1 MSAGAA
7 LAASPFR
14 INLLQA
20 QEATIKIG
28 FPVPLTGPYGAE
40 AQDQVRAAQ
49 VAIAQFNDAGGLNG
63 RKAELVVRDD
73 KLNPGEAATRTLELV
88 EKEKV
93 NFVVGSLS
101 AAVQLAINNVTKE
114 RGIIFNSISQSDA
127 INEAAD
133 FSKYTF
139 HEALNPHMTAGAVGR
154 YAFPK
159 FGKKVAF
166 LTADYA
172 YGQEMVRGFLEVGK
186 AFGIENLGD
195 IRHPLGTTDFST
207 LLPRIQALKPDILC
221 ISNFGRDQQI
231 ALKQATDFGVKKTTQ
246 IIAPL
251 LSHASRVAA
260 GPQAFEGVIGGCSF
274 YWGIEDKFA
283 STKAFNDAF
292 RKMYDGKLPSDYGAL
307 GYGGVRTVLDGGQE
321 CRQRRHR
328 QGDRG
333 AGSAEIRLLQG
344 TAILSQMRPPVGAV
358 GAGHQVEVE
367 GHDATIPT
375 CSRSSAPMSPTRPI
389 CAPARNSA
397 TRPDVVQT
405 MRAPL
410 AGTRHGFRGRRD
422 GRSEFRSHRAAIVRR
437 PGAGRDLCA
446 VRDRPVADFRHAD
459 RGQLRPW
466 RVLHG
471 RAPMSGST
479 S

>member
-1 MSAGAA
+1 MTKNITKSRSISRRRLLATAGAGAA

-14 INLLQA
+14 INLLRA

-40 AQDQVRAAQ
+40 AQDQVRAGQLA
-49 VAIAQFNDAGGLNG
+49 VAQFNDAGGLDG

-139 HEALNPHMTAGAVGR
+139 HEALNPHLTSGAVGR
-154 YAFPK
+154 YAFSK

-172 YGQEMVRGFLEVGK
+172 YGHEMVRGFLEVGK
-186 AFGIENLGD
+186 AFNIENLGD
-195 IRHPLGTTDFST
+195 IRHPLGTSDFST

-231 ALKQATDFGVKKTTQ
+231 VLKQATDFGVKKTTQ

-260 GPQAFEGVIGGCSF
+260 GPQAFEGVVGGCSF
-274 YWGIEDKFA
+274 YWGMEDKFA
-283 STKAFNDAF
+283 STKGFNDAF
-292 RKMYDGKLPSDYGAL
+292 RKMYDGKLPTDYGAL
-307 GYGGVRTVLDGGQE
+307 GYGGVRTVLTAVKN
-321 CRQRRHR
+321 
-328 QGDRG
+328 
-333 AGSAEIRLLQG
+333 AGSVDTDKVIAAMEALKYDFYKGPQYYRKCDHQSVQSVLVIQSKSKDMKNESDVFDVISTDEPNEQNLRTCEAL
-344 TAILSQMRPPVGAV
+344 
-358 GAGHQVEVE
+358 GHK
-367 GHDATIPT
+367 A
-375 CSRSSAPMSPTRPI
+375 
-389 CAPARNSA
+389 
-397 TRPDVVQT
+397 
-405 MRAPL
+405 
-410 AGTRHGFRGRRD
+410 
-422 GRSEFRSHRAAIVRR
+422 
-437 PGAGRDLCA
+437 
-446 VRDRPVADFRHAD
+446 
-459 RGQLRPW
+459 
-466 RVLHG
+466 
-471 RAPMSGST
+471 
-479 S
+479 

>member
-1 MSAGAA
+1 MSKNITKPRSISRRRLLATAGAGAA
-7 LAASPFR
+7 VAASPFR
-14 INLLQA
+14 INLVQA

-40 AQDQVRAAQ
+40 AQDQVRAGQLA
-49 VAIAQFNDAGGLNG
+49 VAQFNDAGGLDG

-139 HEALNPHMTAGAVGR
+139 HEALNPHLTSGAVGR
-154 YAFPK
+154 YAFSK
-159 FGKKVAF
+159 FGKRVAF

-172 YGQEMVRGFLEVGK
+172 YGHEMVRGFLEVGK
-186 AFGIENLGD
+186 AFNIENLGD
-195 IRHPLGTTDFST
+195 IRHPLGTSDFST

-231 ALKQATDFGVKKTTQ
+231 VLKQATDFGVKKTTQ

-260 GPQAFEGVIGGCSF
+260 GPQAFEGVVGGCSF
-274 YWGIEDKFA
+274 YWGIEDKYA

-292 RKMYDGKLPSDYGAL
+292 RKMYDGKLPTDYGAL
-307 GYGGVRTVLDGGQE
+307 GYGGVRTVLTAVKN
-321 CRQRRHR
+321 
-328 QGDRG
+328 
-333 AGSAEIRLLQG
+333 AGSVDTDKVIAAMEALKYDFYKGPQYYRKCDHQSVQSVLVIQSKSKGMKNESDVFDVISTDEPNEQNLRSCEAL
-344 TAILSQMRPPVGAV
+344 
-358 GAGHQVEVE
+358 GHK
-367 GHDATIPT
+367 A
-375 CSRSSAPMSPTRPI
+375 
-389 CAPARNSA
+389 
-397 TRPDVVQT
+397 
-405 MRAPL
+405 
-410 AGTRHGFRGRRD
+410 
-422 GRSEFRSHRAAIVRR
+422 
-437 PGAGRDLCA
+437 
-446 VRDRPVADFRHAD
+446 
-459 RGQLRPW
+459 
-466 RVLHG
+466 
-471 RAPMSGST
+471 
-479 S
+479 

>member
-1 MSAGAA
+1 MTRNIAKSGSISRRRLLTTASTGAA
-7 LAASPFR
+7 LAVSPFR

-20 QEATIKIG
+20 QEAAIKIG
-28 FPVPLTGPYGAE
+28 FPVPLTGPYGTE
-40 AQDQVRAAQ
+40 AQDQVRAGQLA
-49 VAIAQFNDAGGLNG
+49 VAQFNDAGGLNG

-139 HEALNPHMTAGAVGR
+139 HEALNPHMTSGAVGR

-159 FGKKVAF
+159 FGRKVAF

-172 YGQEMVRGFLEVGK
+172 YGHEMVRGFLEVGK
-186 AFGIENLGD
+186 AFNIENLGD
-195 IRHPLGTTDFST
+195 IRHPLGTSDFST

-231 ALKQATDFGVKKTTQ
+231 ALRQATDFGVKKTTQ

-260 GPQAFEGVIGGCSF
+260 GPQAFDGVIGGCSF

-292 RKMYDGKLPSDYGAL
+292 RKMYDGKVPTDYGAL
-307 GYGGVRTVLDGGQE
+307 GYGGVRTVLTAV
-321 CRQRRHR
+321 RN
-328 QGDRG
+328 
-333 AGSAEIRLLQG
+333 AGSVDTDKVIAAMEALKYDFYKGPQYYRKCDHQSVQSVLVIKSKSKDMKNDSDVFEVISTDEPNEANLRSCEAL
-344 TAILSQMRPPVGAV
+344 
-358 GAGHQVEVE
+358 GHK
-367 GHDATIPT
+367 A
-375 CSRSSAPMSPTRPI
+375 
-389 CAPARNSA
+389 
-397 TRPDVVQT
+397 
-405 MRAPL
+405 
-410 AGTRHGFRGRRD
+410 
-422 GRSEFRSHRAAIVRR
+422 
-437 PGAGRDLCA
+437 
-446 VRDRPVADFRHAD
+446 
-459 RGQLRPW
+459 
-466 RVLHG
+466 
-471 RAPMSGST
+471 
-479 S
+479 

>member
-1 MSAGAA
+1 MTRKIAKPGPISRRRLLATAGAGAA

-14 INLLQA
+14 INLLRA
-20 QEATIKIG
+20 EEANIKIG

-40 AQDQVRAAQ
+40 AQDQVRAGQLA
-49 VAIAQFNDAGGLNG
+49 VTLFNDAGGLHG

-133 FSKYTF
+133 FSRFTF
-139 HEALNPHMTAGAVGR
+139 HEALNPHLTSGAVGR
-154 YAFPK
+154 YAFSK

-172 YGQEMVRGFLEVGK
+172 YGHEMVRGFLEVGK
-186 AFGIENLGD
+186 TFNIENLGD
-195 IRHPLGTTDFST
+195 IRHPLGTSDFST

-231 ALKQATDFGVKKTTQ
+231 VLKQATDFGVKKTIQ

-274 YWGIEDKFA
+274 YWGIEDKVA
-283 STKAFNDAF
+283 STKAFNQAF
-292 RKMYDGKLPSDYGAL
+292 SKMYDGKLPTDYGAL
-307 GYGGVRTVLDGGQE
+307 GYGGVRTVLE
-321 CRQRRHR
+321 AVKN
-328 QGDRG
+328 
-333 AGSAEIRLLQG
+333 AGSVETDKVIAAMEALKYDYYKGPQYYRKCDHQSVQSVLVIKSKS
-344 TAILSQMRPPVGAV
+344 ANMRNDSDVFEVISTDEPNEANLRTC
-358 GAGHQVEVE
+358 ADLGHK
-367 GHDATIPT
+367 A
-375 CSRSSAPMSPTRPI
+375 
-389 CAPARNSA
+389 
-397 TRPDVVQT
+397 
-405 MRAPL
+405 
-410 AGTRHGFRGRRD
+410 
-422 GRSEFRSHRAAIVRR
+422 
-437 PGAGRDLCA
+437 
-446 VRDRPVADFRHAD
+446 
-459 RGQLRPW
+459 
-466 RVLHG
+466 
-471 RAPMSGST
+471 
-479 S
+479 

>member
-1 MSAGAA
+1 MTKKVTKAGTISRRRLLTAASAGAV
-7 LAASPFR
+7 LATSPFR
-14 INLLQA
+14 INPLQA
-20 QEATIKIG
+20 QEAPIKIG

-40 AQDQVRAAQ
+40 AQDQVRAGQLA
-49 VAIAQFNDAGGLNG
+49 VAQFNDAGGLNG

-127 INEAAD
+127 INEASD

-139 HEALNPHMTAGAVGR
+139 HEALNPHMTSGAVGR
-154 YAFPK
+154 YAFSK

-172 YGQEMVRGFLEVGK
+172 YGHEMVRGFLEVGK
-186 AFGIENLGD
+186 EFNIENLGD
-195 IRHPLGTTDFST
+195 VRHPLGTADFST
-207 LLPRIQALKPDILC
+207 LLPRLQALKPDILC

-231 ALKQATDFGVKKTTQ
+231 VLKQATDFGVKKSIQ

-260 GPQAFEGVIGGCSF
+260 GAQAFEGVIGGCSF

-292 RKMYDGKLPSDYGAL
+292 RKMYDGKLPTDYGAL
-307 GYGGVRTVLDGGQE
+307 GYGGVRTVLE
-321 CRQRRHR
+321 
-328 QGDRG
+328 
-333 AGSAEIRLLQG
+333 
-344 TAILSQMRPPVGAV
+344 AV
-358 GAGHQVEVE
+358 K
-367 GHDATIPT
+367 
-375 CSRSSAPMSPTRPI
+375 
-389 CAPARNSA
+389 N
-397 TRPDVVQT
+397 
-405 MRAPL
+405 
-410 AGTRHGFRGRRD
+410 AGTVETDKVIAALEAQKYDYYKGPQYYRKCDHQSVQSVLVIKSKSKDMKNESDVFEVLSTEEP
-422 GRSEFRSHRAAIVRR
+422 SEKN
-437 PGAGRDLCA
+437 
-446 VRDRPVADFRHAD
+446 
-459 RGQLRPW
+459 LRTCEA
-466 RVLHG
+466 LGHK
-471 RAPMSGST
+471 S
-479 S
+479 

>member
-1 MSAGAA
+1 MTKKVTKAGSISRRRLLTTASAGAV
-7 LAASPFR
+7 LAVSPFR
-14 INLLQA
+14 INLLRA
-20 QEATIKIG
+20 QEAPIKIG

-40 AQDQVRAAQ
+40 AQDQVRAGQLA
-49 VAIAQFNDAGGLNG
+49 VAQFNDAGGLNG

-114 RGIIFNSISQSDA
+114 RGVIFNSISQSDA

-139 HEALNPHMTAGAVGR
+139 HEALNPHMTSGAVGR
-154 YAFPK
+154 YAFTK

-172 YGQEMVRGFLEVGK
+172 YGHEMVRGFLEVGK
-186 AFGIENLGD
+186 EFNIENLGD

-207 LLPRIQALKPDILC
+207 LLPRLQALKPDILC

-231 ALKQATDFGVKKTTQ
+231 ALKQATDFGIKKSIQ

-260 GPQAFEGVIGGCSF
+260 GPQAFEGVVGGCSF
-274 YWGIEDKFA
+274 FWGIEDKFA

-292 RKMYDGKLPSDYGAL
+292 RKMYDGKLPTDYGAL
-307 GYGGVRTVLDGGQE
+307 GYGGVRTVLE
-321 CRQRRHR
+321 AV
-328 QGDRG
+328 RG
-333 AGSAEIRLLQG
+333 ASSVETDKVVAALEALKYDYYKGPQYYRKCDHQSVQSVLVIKSKSKDMKNESDVFEV
-344 TAILSQMRPPVGAV
+344 LSTEEPNEKNLRTCDAL
-358 GAGHQVEVE
+358 GHK
-367 GHDATIPT
+367 
-375 CSRSSAPMSPTRPI
+375 S
-389 CAPARNSA
+389 
-397 TRPDVVQT
+397 
-405 MRAPL
+405 
-410 AGTRHGFRGRRD
+410 
-422 GRSEFRSHRAAIVRR
+422 
-437 PGAGRDLCA
+437 
-446 VRDRPVADFRHAD
+446 
-459 RGQLRPW
+459 
-466 RVLHG
+466 
-471 RAPMSGST
+471 
-479 S
+479 

>member
-1 MSAGAA
+1 MTRKTAKSASMSRRRLLTTVGMGAA

-14 INLLQA
+14 INLVQA
-20 QEATIKIG
+20 QEETIRIG
-28 FPVPLTGPYGAE
+28 FPVPLTGPYGTE

-49 VAIAQFNDAGGLNG
+49 LAIAQFNDAGGLNG

-114 RGIIFNSISQSDA
+114 RGLIFNSISQSDA

-133 FSKYTF
+133 FSRFTF
-139 HEALNPHMTAGAVGR
+139 HEALNPHMTSGAVGR
-154 YAFPK
+154 YVFPK

-172 YGQEMVRGFLEVGK
+172 YGHEMVRGFLEAGK
-186 AFGIENLGD
+186 AFNIENLGD

-231 ALKQATDFGVKKTTQ
+231 ALKQATDFGIKKTTQ

-292 RKMYDGKLPSDYGAL
+292 RKMYDGKLPTDYGAL
-307 GYGGVRTVLDGGQE
+307 GYGGVRTVL
-321 CRQRRHR
+321 
-328 QGDRG
+328 
-333 AGSAEIRLLQG
+333 SAV
-344 TAILSQMRPPVGAV
+344 T
-358 GAGHQVEVE
+358 
-367 GHDATIPT
+367 
-375 CSRSSAPMSPTRPI
+375 
-389 CAPARNSA
+389 N
-397 TRPDVVQT
+397 
-405 MRAPL
+405 
-410 AGTRHGFRGRRD
+410 AGTVD
-422 GRSEFRSHRAAIVRR
+422 TDKVIAALEALKYDYYKGPQYYRKCDHQSVQSVLIIKSKSKDMKNESDVFEVISTDE
-437 PGAGRDLCA
+437 PNEAN
-446 VRDRPVADFRHAD
+446 
-459 RGQLRPW
+459 LRTCEE
-466 RVLHG
+466 LGHK
-471 RAPMSGST
+471 A
-479 S
+479 

>member
-1 MSAGAA
+1 MTKNITKSRSISRRRLLATAGAGAA

-14 INLLQA
+14 INLLRA

-40 AQDQVRAAQ
+40 AQDQVRAGQLA
-49 VAIAQFNDAGGLNG
+49 VAQFNDAGGLEG

-139 HEALNPHMTAGAVGR
+139 HEALNPHLTSGAVGR
-154 YAFPK
+154 YAFSK

-172 YGQEMVRGFLEVGK
+172 YGHEMVRGFLEVGK
-186 AFGIENLGD
+186 AFNIENLGD
-195 IRHPLGTTDFST
+195 IRHPLGTSDFST

-231 ALKQATDFGVKKTTQ
+231 VLKQATDFGVKKTTQ

-260 GPQAFEGVIGGCSF
+260 GPQAFEGVVGGCSF

-292 RKMYDGKLPSDYGAL
+292 RKMYDGKLPTDYGAL
-307 GYGGVRTVLDGGQE
+307 GYGGVRTVLTAVKN
-321 CRQRRHR
+321 
-328 QGDRG
+328 
-333 AGSAEIRLLQG
+333 AGSVDTDKVIAAMEALKYDFYKGPQYYRKCDHQSVQSVLVIQSKSKDMKNESDVFDVISTDEPNEQNLRTCEAL
-344 TAILSQMRPPVGAV
+344 
-358 GAGHQVEVE
+358 GHK
-367 GHDATIPT
+367 A
-375 CSRSSAPMSPTRPI
+375 
-389 CAPARNSA
+389 
-397 TRPDVVQT
+397 
-405 MRAPL
+405 
-410 AGTRHGFRGRRD
+410 
-422 GRSEFRSHRAAIVRR
+422 
-437 PGAGRDLCA
+437 
-446 VRDRPVADFRHAD
+446 
-459 RGQLRPW
+459 
-466 RVLHG
+466 
-471 RAPMSGST
+471 
-479 S
+479 

>member
-1 MSAGAA
+1 MTKKVTEGGAVSRRRLLTTASAGAV

-20 QEATIKIG
+20 EEATIKIG

-40 AQDQVRAAQ
+40 AQDQVRAGQLA
-49 VAIAQFNDAGGLNG
+49 VAQFNDAGGLNG

-139 HEALNPHMTAGAVGR
+139 HEALNPHMTSGAVGR

-172 YGQEMVRGFLEVGK
+172 YGHEMVRGFLEVGK
-186 AFGIENLGD
+186 EFNIENLGD
-195 IRHPLGTTDFST
+195 IRHPLGTTDFSI
-207 LLPRIQALKPDILC
+207 LLPRLQALKPDILC

-231 ALKQATDFGVKKTTQ
+231 VLKQATDFGVKKSIQ

-260 GPQAFEGVIGGCSF
+260 GAQAFDGVVGGCSF

-292 RKMYDGKLPSDYGAL
+292 RKMYDGKLPTDYGAL
-307 GYGGVRTVLDGGQE
+307 GYGGVRTVLE
-321 CRQRRHR
+321 
-328 QGDRG
+328 
-333 AGSAEIRLLQG
+333 
-344 TAILSQMRPPVGAV
+344 AV
-358 GAGHQVEVE
+358 K
-367 GHDATIPT
+367 I
-375 CSRSSAPMSPTRPI
+375 
-389 CAPARNSA
+389 
-397 TRPDVVQT
+397 
-405 MRAPL
+405 
-410 AGTRHGFRGRRD
+410 AGTVETDKVITALEALKYDYYKGPQYYRKCDHQSVQSVLVIKSKSKDMKNESDVFEVLSTEEPSEKNL
-422 GRSEFRSHRAAIVRR
+422 RSCEALGHKS
-437 PGAGRDLCA
+437 
-446 VRDRPVADFRHAD
+446 
-459 RGQLRPW
+459 
-466 RVLHG
+466 
-471 RAPMSGST
+471 
-479 S
+479 

>member
-1 MSAGAA
+1 MRTRVSKSGSISRRHLLATAGAGAA

-14 INLLQA
+14 INLVRA
-20 QEATIKIG
+20 EEANIKIG
-28 FPVPLTGPYGAE
+28 FPVPLTGPYGTE

-49 VAIAQFNDAGGLNG
+49 LAVAQFNDAGGLKG

-127 INEAAD
+127 INQVPD
-133 FSKYTF
+133 FSRFTF
-139 HEALNPHMTAGAVGR
+139 HEALNPHMTSGAVGR
-154 YAFPK
+154 YAFQK

-172 YGQEMVRGFLEVGK
+172 YGHEMVRGFLEVGK
-186 AFGIENLGD
+186 AFNIENLGD

-231 ALKQATDFGVKKTTQ
+231 ALRQATDFGIKKTTQ

-283 STKAFNDAF
+283 STRAFNDAF
-292 RKMYDGKLPSDYGAL
+292 RKMYDGKLPTDYGAL
-307 GYGGVRTVLDGGQE
+307 GYGGVRTVL
-321 CRQRRHR
+321 
-328 QGDRG
+328 
-333 AGSAEIRLLQG
+333 SAVKNAESVDTDKVIAALEALKYDYYKGPQYYRSCDHQSVQSVLVIRSKSKDMKNESDVFEVISTEEPNEAHLRTCDEL
-344 TAILSQMRPPVGAV
+344 
-358 GAGHQVEVE
+358 GHK
-367 GHDATIPT
+367 A
-375 CSRSSAPMSPTRPI
+375 
-389 CAPARNSA
+389 
-397 TRPDVVQT
+397 
-405 MRAPL
+405 
-410 AGTRHGFRGRRD
+410 
-422 GRSEFRSHRAAIVRR
+422 
-437 PGAGRDLCA
+437 
-446 VRDRPVADFRHAD
+446 
-459 RGQLRPW
+459 
-466 RVLHG
+466 
-471 RAPMSGST
+471 
-479 S
+479 

>member
-1 MSAGAA
+1 MNKITKPGSISRRRLLTTVSAGAA
-7 LAASPFR
+7 LTVSPFR

-28 FPVPLTGPYGAE
+28 FPVPLTGPYGTE
-40 AQDQVRAAQ
+40 AQDQVRAGQ
-49 VAIAQFNDAGGLNG
+49 LAIAQFNDAGGLGG

-114 RGIIFNSISQSDA
+114 RGIIFNPISQSDA

-133 FSKYTF
+133 FSKFTF
-139 HEALNPHMTAGAVGR
+139 HEALNPHLTSGAVGR
-154 YAFPK
+154 YAFSK

-172 YGQEMVRGFLEVGK
+172 YGHEMVRGFLDVGK
-186 AFGIENLGD
+186 AFNIENLGD
-195 IRHPLGTTDFST
+195 IRHPLGTSDFST

-231 ALKQATDFGVKKTTQ
+231 VLKQATDFGVKKTTQ

-292 RKMYDGKLPSDYGAL
+292 RKMYDGKLPTDYGAL
-307 GYGGVRTVLDGGQE
+307 GYGGVRTVLTAVKN
-321 CRQRRHR
+321 
-328 QGDRG
+328 
-333 AGSAEIRLLQG
+333 AGSVDTDKVIAAMEALKYDFYKGPQYYRKCDHQSVQSVLVIRSKSKDMKNESDVFDVINTDEPNEANLRTCAEL
-344 TAILSQMRPPVGAV
+344 
-358 GAGHQVEVE
+358 GHK
-367 GHDATIPT
+367 
-375 CSRSSAPMSPTRPI
+375 S
-389 CAPARNSA
+389 
-397 TRPDVVQT
+397 
-405 MRAPL
+405 
-410 AGTRHGFRGRRD
+410 
-422 GRSEFRSHRAAIVRR
+422 
-437 PGAGRDLCA
+437 
-446 VRDRPVADFRHAD
+446 
-459 RGQLRPW
+459 
-466 RVLHG
+466 
-471 RAPMSGST
+471 
-479 S
+479 